1 MLQQTIIYT
10 CWRVSQCWLSEILL
24 TRLAQGYT
32 TKGRGFSHYQA
43 GLSNY
48 GAYRQLSLED
58 WHRVHQAV
66 DVDRIEETLQAESD
80 TVKRQQAEIQ
90 STFESS
96 RVFTN
101 NEAQATVLQAMVTC
115 TGTLSEIVHRELTED
130 QDVVM
135 SNR

>member
-1 MLQQTIIYT
+1 M
-10 CWRVSQCWLSEILL
+10 SEILL

-32 TKGRGFSHYQA
+32 IKGRGFSHYQT

-48 GAYRQLSLED
+48 EAYQQLSLED

-66 DVDRIEETLQAESD
+66 NVDRIEETLQAESD
-80 TVKRQQAEIQ
+80 TVTRQQAEIQ

-115 TGTLSEIVHRELTED
+115 TETLSEIVHQELTED

-135 SNR
+135 SNK